1 MNIWLAHHGQALAL
15 ALRRLFAAPVNTLL
29 SLLAIGV
36 ALALPAAGQMLLA
49 NLLHITQRA
58 APALEISV
66 FLGVDAARPAA
77 SDIETRLKSHPGV
90 KSFRFLPREDT
101 LTRMKKEAGLADV
114 IDALPKNP
122 FPDAFVLL
130 PKDERPEAMET
141 LAAELRKWPK
151 VEHVQLDAGW
161 ARRLDALLRLG
172 RTSVMLLA
180 GLLGVG
186 LVAISFNTIRLQ
198 VLTQRPEI
206 ELSRLL
212 GASDGF
218 IRRPFYWFGVLQGLL
233 GGLTAWLLAGLTTLV
248 LRGPVE
254 EFAGLYGIALSLRAL
269 DGISSLALLA
279 LAAGLGWL
287 GTAISLR
294 RHLDD

>member
-1 MNIWLAHHGQALAL
+1 MNIWLSHHGQALAL

-49 NLLHITQRA
+49 NLLHVTQRA

-66 FLGVDAARPAA
+66 FLAVEAPRPAA
-77 SDIETRLKSHPGV
+77 TDIEAKLKNNPGV

-101 LTRMKKEAGLADV
+101 LAHMKKEAGLADV

-130 PKDERPEAMET
+130 SRDERPEAMEA

-161 ARRLDALLRLG
+161 ARRLEALLRLG
-172 RTSVMLLA
+172 RTGVMLLT

-233 GGLTAWLLAGLTTLV
+233 GGLAAWLLVGMTTLV
-248 LRGPVE
+248 LRGPME
-254 EFAGLYGIALSLRAL
+254 DFAGLYGIALSLRPL